1 MPKARIPSNLCN
13 AKLRGKPGRR
23 CRRPRL
29 KSKTRCALHLG
40 RPPEAPS
47 SPEAGDA
54 ILIGAPAWRAKMRA
68 KIARGEAKR
77 FPQGR
82 KRKYLIPRPWRFQLS
97 PEDGTCVLAAMLE
110 HDIRVR
116 GGVER

>member
-1 MPKARIPSNLCN
+1 
-13 AKLRGKPGRR
+13 GRR

-40 RPPEAPS
+40 RPPLAPS
-47 SPEAGDA
+47 SPEARDA
-54 ILIGAPAWRAKMRA
+54 TLIGAAAWRAKMRA
-68 KIARGEAKR
+68 KIARGEARR

-82 KRKYLIPRPWRFQLS
+82 KRKYLIPRPWRFQLD
-97 PEDGTCVLAAMLE
+97 EAQKAVVLRAMIE

-116 GGVER
+116 GGVERPAWE